1 MEKNPHR
8 ENRSELHR
16 ESGNIHSLALSR
28 SPSGGS
34 SALDGL
40 TAALVG
46 KRCRL
51 QSGMQGS
58 VFSTAT
64 SPFLQL
70 GGVTT
75 R

>member
-1 MEKNPHR
+1 MEKKAHR
-8 ENRSELHR
+8 ENRSELRR
-16 ESGNIHSLALSR
+16 EGGNIHSLALSR

-64 SPFLQL
+64 
-70 GGVTT
+70 
-75 R
+75 